1 VYAAESMPLY
11 NRDIGMFQSP
21 KTNVHNSNHTANFPS
36 GMGIVTAINWFLNFV
51 VAISWPPLYKAF
63 HEYGAFIWYAG
74 WCIIGEIV
82 ILL

>member
-11 NRDIGMFQSP
+11 NRDI
-21 KTNVHNSNHTANFPS
+21 

-63 HEYGAFIWYAG
+63 NEYGAFIWYAG
-74 WCIIGEIV
+74 WCIIGEVV